1 MLSQTTKLEAVN
13 TLLDA
18 IGETP
23 VSSLNNT
30 GLVDA
35 VKAERELMKT
45 SRQVQL
51 MGWNFNTLRDF
62 AIPPDVD
69 GNITLP
75 NNTLKVDPEDDYLD
89 YVQVGLRLFDRR
101 TNSFNIAKTVR
112 VELTILRDFEELPE
126 SARNYIVVKAAR
138 RFQQKMI
145 GSQELAMFDGQDERE
160 AWLELLDFES
170 STSDYNMLTGSH
182 HVSNILKRGVR

>member
-1 MLSQTTKLEAVN
+1 MLSLTTKLEAVN

-35 VKAERELMKT
+35 VKAEKELMRT

-51 MGWNFNTLRDF
+51 MGWNFNTFQNF

-69 GNITLP
+69 GNIILP
-75 NNTLKVDPEDDYLD
+75 SNTLKVDPVYDTQD
-89 YVQVGLRLFDRR
+89 YVQVGLKLFDNK
-101 TNSFNIAKTVR
+101 THSFNIGKTVK
-112 VELTILRDFEELPE
+112 VDLIVLRDFEELPE
-126 SARNYIVVKAAR
+126 AARNYITIRAAR
-138 RFQQKMI
+138 KFQQKMI
-145 GSQELAMFDGQDERE
+145 GSQELAMFDQQDEQA
-160 AWLELLDFES
+160 AWLEMSDFETDS
-170 STSDYNMLTGSH
+170 ADYNMLTGSYT
-182 HVSNILKRGVR
+182 VSKIIRRSTR